1 MKVITLSKKALE
13 KLKQVELGHEIT
25 NTEGQMFDFEYRGQK
40 KVIKSLFHQE
50 GERFA
55 NKLYTLEML
64 DTNKGYL
71 PHSFCIPD
79 SLISASGHIIGFTIP
94 RIEGINLVQ
103 VLRDKKI
110 RPNEQIYYLKKI
122 GSMLEQLHNI
132 RKFTPLNNIFI
143 NDLHECNFIV
153 NPNNRELY
161 TIDLDSCKIGNNLTF
176 TSRYLSPFS
185 IISDVPKYSID
196 HTGGEGYLEPDE
208 NTDIYC
214 YIMVILNYL
223 FGRNVS
229 SFPIEEFYNYLNYLE
244 SVGVDRELIE
254 IFEKVLVAAPNENPV
269 NYLDRL
275 TDTEIYRA
283 REIVYEQAKSKV
295 LHK

>member
-25 NTEGQMFDFEYRGQK
+25 NTEGKMFDFEYRGQK

-79 SLISASGHIIGFTIP
+79 SLISASGHIIGFTVP

-103 VLRDKKI
+103 VLRNKKI

-283 REIVYEQAKSKV
+283 REIVYEQAKSKI

>member
-176 TSRYLSPFS
+176 PSRYLTPFS

-283 REIVYEQAKSKV
+283 REIVYEQAKSKI

>member
-25 NTEGQMFDFEYRGQK
+25 NTEGKMFDFEYRGQK

-176 TSRYLSPFS
+176 TSRYLTPFS

-223 FGRNVS
+223 FGRSVA